1 MHAAV
6 AAAIPFTLIPAYA
19 TEFELNHIMKTVS
32 PSCLFV
38 QPDLLPKAL
47 KAASTS
53 SLPSNKVYVL
63 EGMSP
68 GRQSLGDLIKTVAS
82 RKVPQEPVRTVTK
95 DTIAY
100 FIFSSGTSGLPKGM
114 CVIYFASS
122 ISRLN
127 SFGQL

>member
-47 KAASTS
+47 KAASTTG
-53 SLPSNKVYVL
+53 PASNKVYVL
-63 EGMSP
+63 EGTSP

-82 RKVPQEPVRTVTK
+82 RKIPQEPVRTVTK

-114 CVIYFASS
+114 CAIYFASS